1 MFLLL
6 VFSLCFF
13 WVLFFSWYFFFFN
26 DTATTEIY
34 TLSLHDALPISTVRL
49 EGTPKLVCSR
59 PTRSST
65 SGSTAATR
73 SRWLS
78 ACRPR
83 VGYQS
88 CATPPRAS
96 GLNPLGTTSAALGKR
111 AWNLNAIGIID
122 CAVAPQPWRNTN
134 RCFAGCSGV
143 GAKRKTRPEDI
154 GRIVTSPWP
163 FCKLIQ
169 IPSQVPH
176 ANQQISNGFLGVGQT
191 LLGVRAARQGSD
203 AARHGGRPVAGPGLD
218 QRADQPVEQRVLQ
231 RHPGQA
237 ARRFLPA
244 ARQVHAARVR
254 RHRSGRVPAVPAPDA
269 ADRMAQLAQRALP
282 RRLAARARLLPA
294 AAPRSWHRQ
303 PGPAHR
309 GRPEAVR

>member
-1 MFLLL
+1 MPGAF
-6 VFSLCFF
+6 
-13 WVLFFSWYFFFFN
+13 
-26 DTATTEIY
+26 TASSATVPPCEK
-34 TLSLHDALPISTVRL
+34 PISTVRL
-49 EGTPKLVCSR
+49 EGTPKLVCSWR
-59 PTRSST
+59 TRSST

-134 RCFAGCSGV
+134 RCLAGCSGV

-154 GRIVTSPWP
+154 GRIVTSPAA

-169 IPSQVPH
+169 ILSQVPH

-191 LLGVRAARQGSD
+191 LLGVRAARQGPC
-203 AARHGGRPVAGPGLD
+203 AARRRDRAGARAGMD
-218 QRADQPVEQRVLQ
+218 QRAAQRLEQRFLQ
-231 RHPGQA
+231 RHPGEEDRRLLPP
-237 ARRFLPA
+237 ARHVHPARVRVHRHRRVPLLPA
-244 ARQVHAARVR
+244 A
-254 RHRSGRVPAVPAPDA
+254 DA
-269 ADRMAQLAQRALP
+269 ADRMAHLAQRALS
-282 RRLAARARLLPA
+282 RRRSEEHTSELQSPCNLVCRLLLEKKKNNTNSPA
-294 AAPRSWHRQ
+294 Q
-303 PGPAHR
+303 L
-309 GRPEAVR
+309 V